1 MTTTPPTGA
10 NAGQVTRAIA
20 AGGLVVGV
28 LDGLDAVVFF
38 GLRGVPPPR
47 IFQSIAAGLLG
58 PASFRG
64 GAATVTLG
72 VALHFLIAT
81 AVVVVYYLA
90 ARRARTLT
98 DRPVAWGAA
107 YGIVVYLVMNFVVI
121 PLSALSRSPI
131 PLPVLLNG
139 LAIHVLGVGI
149 PAALFASRAREL
161 RPR

>member
-1 MTTTPPTGA
+1 MDSTRWCSSGCAGCRPPG
-10 NAGQVTRAIA
+10 
-20 AGGLVVGV
+20 
-28 LDGLDAVVFF
+28 
-38 GLRGVPPPR
+38 
-47 IFQSIAAGLLG
+47 
-58 PASFRG
+58 SFRG